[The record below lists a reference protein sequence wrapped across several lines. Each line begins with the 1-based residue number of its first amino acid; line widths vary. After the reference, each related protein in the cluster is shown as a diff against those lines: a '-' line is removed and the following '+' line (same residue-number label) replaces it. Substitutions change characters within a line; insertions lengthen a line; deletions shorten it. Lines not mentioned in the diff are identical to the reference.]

1 MSKGYVSSIN
11 PGNVAL
17 RFIDERLLDDYY
29 RGDISSQHNRYT
41 MRKVAAILAIFDKY
55 APNKG
60 LMAVRTTDISKRPGN
75 TPEEAI
81 FAQFCDE
88 CKLAVGIGTQDAM
101 RKNLFVDFHRMGLIV
116 RYGPSEIPTD
126 PLSSQRVK
134 YASLS
139 DQGLRL
145 IQAEAIDE
153 QFYIFSRGIDRLLGG
168 FINILLRLLR
178 DPDFKLKRI
187 EIHEFMFFA
196 SAIGAHTSF
205 NIDSE
210 RCVELIE
217 SYRNLSRMQR
227 RAVIETLKAKLKP
240 ENYQGD
246 KTSKRDF
253 HNWRNKA
260 EQIFYILDQ
269 TVYFDVRAKTLYL
282 QREKVRSLS
291 QKLQYFKQHRVDR
304 SPGFEL
310 HHVVPLAW
318 SESKEQFKL
327 FDNWENM
334 VYISA
339 FEHAQITQNRNRN
352 VVMTADDE
360 NIVLSDYSDNQ
371 VYLTN
376 RETILYDS
384 RNQPIMLEYNRQ
396 LLETVD

>member
-1 MSKGYVSSIN
+1 MSKVYVSGIN
-11 PGNVAL
+11 PGNAAL

-41 MRKVAAILAIFDKY
+41 MQKVAAILAIFDKY

-60 LMAVRTTDISKRPGN
+60 LMVVRTTDISKRPEN

-81 FAQFCDE
+81 YAQFCDE

-139 DQGLRL
+139 AQGLRL

-168 FINILLRLLR
+168 FINILLRLLS
-178 DPDFKLKRI
+178 DPDFKLKHI

-227 RAVIETLKAKLKP
+227 RAVIDTLKAKLMP

-246 KTSKRDF
+246 KTSKKDF

-269 TVYFDVRAKTLYL
+269 TVYFEVRAKTLYL
-282 QREKVRSLS
+282 QRDKVRSFS
-291 QKLQYFKQHRVDR
+291 QKLRYFEQHRVDR
-304 SPGFEL
+304 SLGFEL

-384 RNQPIMLEYNRQ
+384 RNQPLMLEYNRQ